1 MKRLV
6 RPLAW
11 LATATLAVLALPATA
26 TPAALPGPRQVLPG
40 TPALMWAGQ
49 SWLPRVSVKQQRPY
63 QNYWGAGPQSAY
75 VDAQGRLHL
84 WIRRVAPDVWTAAQI
99 RTLKSDYGYGTYT
112 FVVDTSVAQ
121 MDPNAV
127 LGMFTR
133 NELSKSPGQQS
144 TSSRDV
150 GDERYVDHAETDFE
164 IGKWNW
170 AERGHPGRNAQYVV
184 QPWWRPGAVKHL
196 HIPVGMAPYTAQFVW
211 RPHNTTFSIWRGRGT
226 AGRPWDRW
234 TSRFDNGTPK
244 PGSAVLINQWLIG
257 GRTPARNQDAE
268 VVLDSFAYVPAS

>member
-112 FVVDTSVAQ
+112 FVVETPIDT
-121 MDPNAV
+121 MDPNEV
-127 LGMFTR
+127 LGLFTR
-133 NELSKSPGQQS
+133 NNLPPPGDGALGGS
-144 TSSRDV
+144 AGSGNKDP
-150 GDERYVDHAETDFE
+150 RYVNHAETDFE
-164 IGKWNW
+164 MGKWNW
-170 AERGHPGRNAQYVV
+170 KARGYDFNAQYVV
-184 QPWWRPGAVKHL
+184 QPWWEKGRIKHL
-196 HIPVGMAPYTAQFVW
+196 KLPSKIPYTAQFVW
-211 RPHNTTFSIWRGRGT
+211 GPTTTKFSVWRGATTEGT
-226 AGRPWDRW
+226 PVSAW
-234 TSRFDNGTPK
+234 TSKFSNGVPHEGTTVCLE
-244 PGSAVLINQWLIG
+244 AWLIYSRG
-257 GRTPARNQDAE
+257 AARGRDQEVVIDSFDYTPA
-268 VVLDSFAYVPAS
+268 P